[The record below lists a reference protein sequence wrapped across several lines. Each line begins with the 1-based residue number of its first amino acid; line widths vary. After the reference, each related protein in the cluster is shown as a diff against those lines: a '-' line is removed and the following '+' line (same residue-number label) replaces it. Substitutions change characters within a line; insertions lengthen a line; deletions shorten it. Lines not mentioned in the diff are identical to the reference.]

1 MDHRG
6 SLFVDESVLWV
17 WTFKKCR
24 DFQEMSGL
32 SNAWLGLSKSEME
45 FQGISGPLYMHQH
58 WLHVWVCGSSMV
70 RFYEPR
76 SALLSNTWTVM
87 CIYVLSAF
95 LSNSKNE
102 MCQLWSDW
110 DVWARGWLPGNNA
123 EVRNSWEYKVQNRD
137 RISNWSWK
145 TCFMLSKASGVCL
158 LVFQWVSEGKFGGG
172 CQVFDENYSI
182 ASLMKARN
190 LKILV

>member
-1 MDHRG
+1 MRVFCECG
-6 SLFVDESVLWV
+6 LSRNVR
-17 WTFKKCR
+17 TFKCLTLTFKVWKWL
-24 DFQEMSGL
+24 SGNNWTSIYASAL
-32 SNAWLGLSKSEME
+32 AAC
-45 FQGISGPLYMHQH
+45 
-58 WLHVWVCGSSMV
+58 VWVCGSSMV

-102 MCQLWSDW
+102 MCQLWSDS

-123 EVRNSWEYKVQNRD
+123 EVRNSWEYKVQNGD
-137 RISNWSWK
+137 RLSNWSWK